1 MKNVPSKT
9 TMKNVPTK
17 TAGGKH
23 PLPWININKNDVW
36 NRTHDNYKKNQESQA
51 KSKMAKLEEHH
62 E

>member
-1 MKNVPSKT
+1 
-9 TMKNVPTK
+9 MKNVPTK

-23 PLPWININKNDVW
+23 PLAWINISKNDVW
-36 NRTHDNYKKNQESQA
+36 NKRTEPMIITRKNQESQA